1 MRVAVSVLAA
11 VLLVVGLI
19 VVRANGRETT
29 AEKQPARRFVVDCRI
44 VSEEPPQKDRRGR
57 IVNRPLDF
65 KVPAVTARDGEK
77 ASIEDLGQETFALA
91 RLPQGEVTRTVAE
104 GTRLEM
110 VVTGAADDK
119 AVLDITAELSS
130 SQATPGENGES
141 VCLSFAKLRGIECVK
156 LGQKA
161 VFRASP
167 SQRWRLE
174 ATVRAAQE

>member
-11 VLLVVGLI
+11 VLLVAGLI

-29 AEKQPARRFVVDCRI
+29 AGKQSARQYIVDCRL
-44 VSEEPPQKDRRGR
+44 VSEEPPKKNWRGR
-57 IVNRPLDF
+57 VISQPLDF
-65 KVPAVTARDGEK
+65 KVPPVIARDGEK
-77 ASIEDLGQETFALA
+77 ASIEDLGQESFSVA

-110 VVTGAADDK
+110 VVTGVADDK
-119 AVLDITAELSS
+119 AILDITAELSS

-167 SQRWRLE
+167 SERWRLE